1 MSTEIALSDQIQ
13 KAKLL
18 ADSSILPESYR
29 QKPSNL
35 LWAMELAEALDVSL
49 AQAITGITVIQG
61 KPTMSA
67 EMMRALVLRA
77 GHRFRVSEMSETS
90 VTVDVARKEW
100 PDDVQRFTFS
110 MADAQHAGLAGSGT
124 YKKHPKAMLLA
135 RATSMACRAVF
146 PDVVSGMGY
155 TPDEIGHDTP
165 PARTVDT
172 SRLTPKR
179 SHSVTVEQVGAVQFD
194 TETGETL
201 PVDTETGEILDA
213 EVLDIE
219 PETLIPEPETEVS
232 GHESGPETPLTAD
245 QSHRITV
252 AVKALELGKIDGL
265 ALYSEVCG
273 RPIKATRDLTR
284 TEAGLVLAHLETL
297 TDGDG

>member
-35 LWAMELAEALDVSL
+35 LWAMELADALDVSL

-77 GHRFRVSEMSETS
+77 GHRFTVTEMTDKA
-90 VTVDVARKEW
+90 VTVTVARKEW
-100 PDDVQRFTFS
+100 PDDVQQFTFS
-110 MADAQHAGLAGSGT
+110 MADAQHAGLAKSAT
-124 YKKHPKAMLLA
+124 YQKHPKAMLLA

-155 TPDEIGHDTP
+155 VPEELGHDDAP
-165 PARTVDT
+165 KRVDT
-172 SRLTPKR
+172 ARLTPPKP
-179 SHSVTVEQVGAVQFD
+179 AVQHV
-194 TETGETL
+194 ETAAETAESE
-201 PVDTETGEILDA
+201 PVDVETGEILDA
-213 EVLDIE
+213 EVVEDEPQTLEIVPESDDSE
-219 PETLIPEPETEVS
+219 PESDTKQ
-232 GHESGPETPLTAD
+232 PLTAD

-252 AVKALELGKIDGL
+252 ALKALELGKVDGL

-273 RPIKATRDLTR
+273 RPVKATRDLSR

-297 TDGDG
+297 TNG

>member
-35 LWAMELAEALDVSL
+35 LWAMELADALDVSL

-77 GHRFRVSEMSETS
+77 GHRFTVTEMTDKA
-90 VTVDVARKEW
+90 VTVTVARKEW
-100 PDDVQRFTFS
+100 PDDVQQFTFS
-110 MADAQHAGLAGSGT
+110 MADAQHAGLAKSAT
-124 YKKHPKAMLLA
+124 YQKHPKAMLLA

-155 TPDEIGHDTP
+155 VPEELGHDDAP
-165 PARTVDT
+165 KRVDT
-172 SRLTPKR
+172 ARLTPPKP
-179 SHSVTVEQVGAVQFD
+179 TVEHV
-194 TETGETL
+194 ETVVETVESE

-213 EVLDIE
+213 EVVDDEPPTLEIVPESDDSE
-219 PETLIPEPETEVS
+219 PESDTKQ
-232 GHESGPETPLTAD
+232 PLTAD

-252 AVKALELGKIDGL
+252 ALKALELGKVDGL

-273 RPIKATRDLTR
+273 RPVKATRDLSR
-284 TEAGLVLAHLETL
+284 TEAGLVLAHLETM
-297 TDGDG
+297 TNG

>member
-1 MSTEIALSDQIQ
+1 MTEVALSNQIQ

-29 QKPSNL
+29 RQPSNL

-100 PDDVQRFTFS
+100 PEDVQQFTFS
-110 MADAQHAGLAGSGT
+110 MTDAQHAGLAGSGT

>member
-35 LWAMELAEALDVSL
+35 LWAMELADALDVSL

-77 GHRFRVSEMSETS
+77 GHRFTVTEMTDKA
-90 VTVDVARKEW
+90 VTVTVARKEW
-100 PDDVQRFTFS
+100 PDDVQQFTFS
-110 MADAQHAGLAGSGT
+110 MADAQHAGLAKSAT
-124 YKKHPKAMLLA
+124 YQKHPKAMLLA

-155 TPDEIGHDTP
+155 VPEELGHDDAP
-165 PARTVDT
+165 KRVDT
-172 SRLTPKR
+172 ARLTPPKPTVQ
-179 SHSVTVEQVGAVQFD
+179 HVETAAETVES
-194 TETGETL
+194 E
-201 PVDTETGEILDA
+201 PVDVETGEILDA
-213 EVLDIE
+213 EVVEDEPPTLEIVPESDDSE
-219 PETLIPEPETEVS
+219 PESDTKQ
-232 GHESGPETPLTAD
+232 PLTAD

-252 AVKALELGKIDGL
+252 ALKALELGKVDGL

-273 RPIKATRDLTR
+273 RPVKATRDLSR

-297 TDGDG
+297 TNG

>member
-35 LWAMELAEALDVSL
+35 LWAMELADALDVSL

-77 GHRFRVSEMSETS
+77 GHRFTVTEMTDKA
-90 VTVDVARKEW
+90 VTVTVARKEW
-100 PDDVQRFTFS
+100 PDDVQQFTFS
-110 MADAQHAGLAGSGT
+110 MADAQHAGLAKSAT
-124 YKKHPKAMLLA
+124 YQKHPKAMLLA

-155 TPDEIGHDTP
+155 VPEELGHDDAP
-165 PARTVDT
+165 KRVDT
-172 SRLTPKR
+172 ARLTPPKPTVQ
-179 SHSVTVEQVGAVQFD
+179 HVETAAETVES
-194 TETGETL
+194 E

-213 EVLDIE
+213 EVVDDE
-219 PETLIPEPETEVS
+219 PETLEIVPESDDSEPESDTKQ
-232 GHESGPETPLTAD
+232 PLTAD

-252 AVKALELGKIDGL
+252 ALKALELGKVDGL

-273 RPIKATRDLTR
+273 RPVKATRDLSR
-284 TEAGLVLAHLETL
+284 TEAGLVLAHLETM
-297 TDGDG
+297 TNAFG

>member
-35 LWAMELAEALDVSL
+35 LWAMELADALDVSL

-77 GHRFRVSEMSETS
+77 GHRFTVTEMTDKA
-90 VTVDVARKEW
+90 VTVTVARKEW
-100 PDDVQRFTFS
+100 PDDVQQFTFS
-110 MADAQHAGLAGSGT
+110 MADAQHAGLAKSAT
-124 YKKHPKAMLLA
+124 YQKHPKAMLLA

-155 TPDEIGHDTP
+155 VPEEIGHDDAP
-165 PARTVDT
+165 KRVDT
-172 SRLTPKR
+172 ARLTPPKPTVQ
-179 SHSVTVEQVGAVQFD
+179 HVETAAETVES
-194 TETGETL
+194 E
-201 PVDTETGEILDA
+201 PVDVETGEILDA
-213 EVLDIE
+213 EVVEDEPPTLEIVPESDDSE
-219 PETLIPEPETEVS
+219 PESDTKQ
-232 GHESGPETPLTAD
+232 PLTAD

-252 AVKALELGKIDGL
+252 ALKALELGKVDGL

-273 RPIKATRDLTR
+273 RPVKATRDLSR
-284 TEAGLVLAHLETL
+284 TEAGLVLAHLETM
-297 TDGDG
+297 TNAFG

>member
-1 MSTEIALSDQIQ
+1 MTGISTEIALSDQIQ

-35 LWAMELAEALDVSL
+35 LWAMELADALDVSL

-77 GHRFRVSEMSETS
+77 GHRFTVTEMTDKA
-90 VTVDVARKEW
+90 VTVTVARKEW
-100 PDDVQRFTFS
+100 PDDVQQFTFS
-110 MADAQHAGLAGSGT
+110 MADAQHAGLAKSAT
-124 YKKHPKAMLLA
+124 YQKHPKAMLLA

-194 TETGETL
+194 TETGEI
-201 PVDTETGEILDA
+201 VAETSPDDDVSDA

-219 PETLIPEPETEVS
+219 PETEPEFDDE
-232 GHESGPETPLTAD
+232 PEMITAA
-245 QSHRITV
+245 QSRKLF
-252 AVKALELGKIDGL
+252 ACLKALHIDDRDHGL
-265 ALYSEVCG
+265 SMIADILA
-273 RPIKATRDLTR
+273 RPVESTK
-284 TEAGLVLAHLETL
+284 TL
-297 TDGDG
+297 TKAEASMVIDTLDEMARRDG

>member
-1 MSTEIALSDQIQ
+1 MSTDIALSDQMK
-13 KAKLL
+13 KAEIM
-18 ADSSILPESYR
+18 AASSLLPESYR
-29 QKPSNL
+29 KQPANL

-100 PDDVQRFTFS
+100 PEDVQQFTFS
-110 MADAQHAGLAGSGT
+110 MADAQHAGLAKSAT
-124 YKKHPKAMLLA
+124 YQKHPKAMLLA

-155 TPDEIGHDTP
+155 TPDELGHDDP
-165 PARTVDT
+165 VRRVDT
-172 SRLTPKR
+172 ARLTPKPAVER
-179 SHSVTVEQVGAVQFD
+179 VETAPETDPVTV
-194 TETGETL
+194 ETL

-219 PETLIPEPETEVS
+219 PETLISDPESDVS
-232 GHESGPETPLTAD
+232 EQESGPETPLTAE

-252 AVKALELGKIDGL
+252 ALKVLELGKVDGL
-265 ALYSEVCG
+265 ALYSEVCN
-273 RPIKATRDLTR
+273 RPVKATRDLTR
-284 TEAGLVLAHLETL
+284 TEAGLVLAHLETM

>member
-35 LWAMELAEALDVSL
+35 LWAMELADALDVSL

-77 GHRFRVSEMSETS
+77 GHRFTVTEMTDKA
-90 VTVDVARKEW
+90 VTVTVARKEW
-100 PDDVQRFTFS
+100 PDDVQQFTFS
-110 MADAQHAGLAGSGT
+110 MADAQHAGLAKSAT
-124 YKKHPKAMLLA
+124 YQKHPKAMLLA

-155 TPDEIGHDTP
+155 VPEELGHDDAP
-165 PARTVDT
+165 KRVDT
-172 SRLTPKR
+172 ARLTPPKP
-179 SHSVTVEQVGAVQFD
+179 TVQHV
-194 TETGETL
+194 ETAAETAESE

-213 EVLDIE
+213 EVVEDEPQTLEIVPESDESE
-219 PETLIPEPETEVS
+219 PESDTKQ
-232 GHESGPETPLTAD
+232 PLTAD
-245 QSHRITV
+245 QSRRITV
-252 AVKALELGKIDGL
+252 ALKALELGKVDGL

-273 RPIKATRDLTR
+273 RPVKATRDLSR
-284 TEAGLVLAHLETL
+284 VEAGLVLAHLETL
-297 TDGDG
+297 TNG